1 MSGSTPPLALL
12 RPGRRS
18 GRRPYLVLTALLALL
33 AGLVLAVT
41 TQSPARAAGSLLSQ
55 GRPAT
60 ASSTENAG
68 TPASAAVDGDPGTR
82 WSSAASDPQWL
93 QVDLGSGQS
102 ISQVTLVWETAYA
115 KAFTLQTSDNGT
127 NWTTVYSTTTGTGGT
142 QNLAVNGS
150 GRYVRMNGTVRA
162 TQWGYS
168 LWEFQVYGAG
178 GGTQPGSCG
187 TANAAQGRSAA
198 ASSTENAGTPASAAV
213 DGDTGTR
220 WSSAFSDP
228 QWLRVDL
235 GSSRQICGI
244 GLDWEAAYAKA
255 FQIQTADSADGPW
268 TSVYSTSSGSGGT
281 QHLDVAGT
289 GRYVRVYTTAR
300 ATQYGV
306 SLWEFQVY
314 AAGSDTSGGGGN
326 GGTTGGSTGGSTG
339 GTVPPDDFWG
349 TTDDIPAAQ
358 NVMEL
363 KILNRTNGAYPDSQ
377 VYWSF
382 NGQVH
387 SIAEQPYF
395 DMPANSS
402 GRMYFYVGSPDS
414 QYYDFIE
421 FTIGPDVFNGNT
433 TRVDAWG
440 LPLAIRLHSHSGQDI
455 QLGDSQDLFTMSRD
469 QVFQSFQN
477 AVPSQFKVL
486 AQTQAPYRIIAPG
499 SDPSFRTGGA
509 NAGYFTAYANSV
521 GVNEPTSNIF
531 GCAGS
536 LAGNPSMCAALN
548 RHTATLPSDQQQDP
562 AKFYGGD
569 PANWYAKYWHDHGI
583 NHLAYGFPYDDVAG
597 QAAYASQ
604 QDPQWM
610 EVAVGF

>member
-1 MSGSTPPLALL
+1 MSGSTSLL
-12 RPGRRS
+12 VRRRPGRHR
-18 GRRPYLVLTALLALL
+18 GRQPYLVLTALLALV
-33 AGLVLAVT
+33 AGFLLVVT
-41 TQSPARAAGSLLSQ
+41 SQSPARAAGTLLSQ
-55 GRPAT
+55 GKPAT

-68 TPASAAVDGDPGTR
+68 TPASAAFDGDPGTR
-82 WSSAASDPQWL
+82 WSSAASDPQWI
-93 QVDLGSGQS
+93 QVDLGSTQS
-102 ISQVTLVWETAYA
+102 ISQVTLNWETAYA
-115 KAFTLQTSDNGT
+115 KAFTLQTSTNGT
-127 NWTTVYSTTTGTGGT
+127 SWTTIYSTTTATGGV
-142 QNLAVNGS
+142 QNLTVNGS
-150 GRYVRMNGTVRA
+150 GRYVRLNGTVRA

-178 GGTQPGSCG
+178 GTNPGACN
-187 TANAAQGRSAA
+187 TTNAALNHTAT

-213 DGDTGTR
+213 DGNTGTR

-228 QWLRVDL
+228 QWLQVDL
-235 GSSRQICGI
+235 GASQQVCGI
-244 GLDWEAAYAKA
+244 GLNWEAAYATA
-255 FQIQTADSADGPW
+255 YQIQVTDNPSGTW
-268 TSVYSTSSGSGGT
+268 TTVYSTTSATGGVQNLNVT
-281 QHLDVAGT
+281 GT
-289 GRYVRVYTTAR
+289 GRYVRINTTAR
-300 ATQYGV
+300 ATAYGV
-306 SLWEFQVY
+306 SLWEFQVFTTT
-314 AAGSDTSGGGGN
+314 GGTTNGGGNN
-326 GGTTGGSTGGSTG
+326 GGTTGGSTGGT
-339 GTVPPDDFWG
+339 TPPDSFWG
-349 TTDDIPAAQ
+349 TTDDIPAAH

-387 SIAEQPYF
+387 SIADQPYF

-402 GRMYFYVGSPDS
+402 GRMYFYVGSPNS

-421 FTIGPDVFNGNT
+421 FTIGATVFNGNT

-440 LPLAIRLHSHSGQDI
+440 LPLAIRLHSHDGQDI

-469 QVFQSFQN
+469 QVFANFQ
-477 AVPSQFKVL
+477 ASVPQQFKVL

-499 SDPSFRTGGA
+499 SDPSFREGGVNA
-509 NAGYFTAYANSV
+509 NYFTAYAQSV

-536 LAGNPSMCAALN
+536 MGADAAKCAALN
-548 RHTATLPSDQQQDP
+548 RHTATLPAAQQQDP
-562 AKFYGGD
+562 TKFYSGD

-604 QDPQWM
+604 QNPQWM
-610 EVAVGF
+610 EIAVGY

>member
-1 MSGSTPPLALL
+1 MSGSTPLL
-12 RPGRRS
+12 VRRPAGHRR
-18 GRRPYLVLTALLALL
+18 GHQPYLVLTALLALL
-33 AGLVLAVT
+33 GGLVLVVGS
-41 TQSPARAAGSLLSQ
+41 QSPARAAGTLLSQ

-68 TPASAAVDGDPGTR
+68 TPASAAVDGNTGTR
-82 WSSAASDPQWL
+82 WSSAAADPQWL
-93 QVDLGSGQS
+93 QVDLGSSQS
-102 ISQVTLVWETAYA
+102 VSQVTLTWEAAYA
-115 KAFTLQTSDNGT
+115 RAFTIQTSANGT
-127 NWTTVYSTTTGTGGT
+127 DWTTVYSTTTGTGGVQT
-142 QNLAVNGS
+142 LAVNGS
-150 GRYVRMNGTVRA
+150 GRYVRMTGTVRA

-168 LWEFQVYGAG
+168 LWEFQVYGG
-178 GGTQPGSCG
+178 GGTQPGACA
-187 TANAAQGRSAA
+187 TTDAAQGRPAA

-213 DGDTGTR
+213 DGNTSTR

-235 GSSRQICGI
+235 GSSQQVCGI
-244 GLDWEAAYAKA
+244 GLNWEAAYATA
-255 FQIQTADSADGPW
+255 YQIQVSDSADGPW
-268 TSVYSTSSGSGGT
+268 TAVYSTTTGTGGV
-281 QHLDVAGT
+281 QKLDVTGT
-289 GRYVRVYTTAR
+289 GRYVRINTTAR
-300 ATQYGV
+300 ATAYGA
-306 SLWEFQVY
+306 SLWEFQVF
-314 AAGSDTSGGGGN
+314 TTT
-326 GGTTGGSTGGSTG
+326 GGTTDGGGSTG
-339 GTVPPDDFWG
+339 GTTGGTTPPDDFWG
-349 TTDDIPAAQ
+349 TTGDIPAAH

-402 GRMYFYVGSPDS
+402 GRMYFYVGSPNS

-421 FTIGPDVFNGNT
+421 FTIGANVFNGNT

-440 LPLAIRLHSHSGQDI
+440 LPLAIRLHSHDGQDI

-499 SDPSFRTGGA
+499 SDPSFRQGGVNA
-509 NAGYFTAYANSV
+509 NYFTAYAQSV

-536 LAGNPSMCAALN
+536 MAADAAKCAALN
-548 RHTATLPSDQQQDP
+548 RHTATLPTDQQQDP
-562 AKFYGGD
+562 ARFYGGD

-604 QDPQWM
+604 QNPQWM
-610 EVAVGF
+610 EIAVGY